1 MASWGLRPNGTWG
14 LWELSPDPSGLPR
27 APIKTMILVAFITLL
42 LQATVEMIRLFAI
55 LRDIDALKPE
65 KLVESEAPIRIE

>member
-1 MASWGLRPNGTWG
+1 
-14 LWELSPDPSGLPR
+14 
-27 APIKTMILVAFITLL
+27 MILVAFITLL